1 LPHPSCGGSSQ
12 IIYKG
17 QQRQLVGQ
25 EKRKYTT
32 ENSRKS
38 EKEKRGGKRTLPQAT
53 LCSLLASSAYAKQ
66 IQISKYILRAR
77 EEERNYGEKL
87 WAISASPK
95 HTPTR
100 SQKTLRNG
108 ANQCR

>member
-1 LPHPSCGGSSQ
+1 LGRK
-12 IIYKG
+12 KG
-17 QQRQLVGQ
+17 NIQQKIAGKARG
-25 EKRKYTT
+25 
-32 ENSRKS
+32 
-38 EKEKRGGKRTLPQAT
+38 EKRGGKRTLPQAT